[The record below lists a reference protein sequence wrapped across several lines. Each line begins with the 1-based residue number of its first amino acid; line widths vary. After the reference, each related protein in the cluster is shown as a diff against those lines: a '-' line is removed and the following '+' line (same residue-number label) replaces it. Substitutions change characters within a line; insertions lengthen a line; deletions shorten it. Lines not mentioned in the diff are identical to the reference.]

1 MKLVTAKP
9 PLYPNITVDEIHS
22 CLPHLYEPDAKDR
35 RIVDSFYFKKSTSFE
50 DEICD
55 YLGTNHCFVTNS
67 GYTSIFL
74 ALLAAGV
81 TKHDEVITTP
91 ISWGQTLSPIVHIG
105 ALPIFADIDPN
116 TFQISYDAI
125 VEAYSP
131 RTKAVLVVNL
141 YGSCP
146 ELHKIRAFCDEH
158 SLIMIEDS
166 AQSMG
171 RKYGKNFTGTIGHI
185 GAFSFNSGKLL
196 PIGGAGAVVTDSED
210 LYNKIIYYGSKSTH
224 KNKIIGHTDLS
235 LEGLDYTFLC
245 HPILQEIGRVKLNQ
259 LDEMNEIRQNNMNF
273 LRKELNDIKSIQ
285 LQSINDYSDVSVY
298 MFSFKNLA
306 PIKLDKLFDLFKRFN
321 IPRFTYNPKPLCDI
335 TSDRFPW
342 YTPFIG
348 SCSNA
353 TDLCN
358 REVCITSY
366 RWITERQDYLRQYS
380 DAFHYCYE
388 QLERRL

>member
-35 RIVDSFYFKKSTSFE
+35 RVADSFYFKGSTSFE
-50 DEICD
+50 DELCD
-55 YLGTNHCFVTNS
+55 YLGTKHCFVTNS

-81 TKHDEVITTP
+81 TKDDEVITTP

-105 ALPIFADIDPN
+105 ALPVFADINPD

-131 RTKAVLVVNL
+131 RTKAILIVNL
-141 YGSCP
+141 YGACP

-158 SLIMIEDS
+158 GLIMIEDS

-171 RKYGKNFTGTIGHI
+171 RKYEKNFTGTIGHI

-196 PIGGAGAVVTDSED
+196 PIGGAGAIVTDSED
-210 LYNKIIYYGSKSTH
+210 LYHKIIYYGSKSTH

-235 LEGLDYTFLC
+235 LEGLDYTFC
-245 HPILQEIGRVKLNQ
+245 VILFYK
-259 LDEMNEIRQNNMNF
+259 
-273 LRKELNDIKSIQ
+273 K
-285 LQSINDYSDVSVY
+285 
-298 MFSFKNLA
+298 
-306 PIKLDKLFDLFKRFN
+306 
-321 IPRFTYNPKPLCDI
+321 
-335 TSDRFPW
+335 
-342 YTPFIG
+342 
-348 SCSNA
+348 
-353 TDLCN
+353 
-358 REVCITSY
+358 
-366 RWITERQDYLRQYS
+366 
-380 DAFHYCYE
+380 
-388 QLERRL
+388 